1 MTIGNWDAWNF
12 RSESGE
18 AWPLM
23 ARLIGFR
30 VHATD
35 GEIGKITDAST
46 EENASWIVV
55 DTGPWIFGH
64 QVVLPA
70 GTIQRVDWE
79 HRAVGVDLS
88 KDEVADAPP
97 PETEFGS
104 VQDEEYR
111 GQLGT
116 YYGTVVTSR

>member
-12 RSESGE
+12 RVESGE

-23 ARLIGFR
+23 GNLIGFS

-55 DTGPWIFGH
+55 DTGPWIFGRR
-64 QVVLPA
+64 VALPA
-70 GTIQRVDWE
+70 GTIRRVDWE
-79 HRAVGVDLS
+79 NKAVGLDLTKAEV
-88 KDEVADAPP
+88 KDSPP
-97 PETEFGS
+97 PGTEFAT
-104 VQDEEYR
+104 VRDEEYR
-111 GQLGT
+111 GQLGS
-116 YYGTVVTSR
+116 YFGGILGSR